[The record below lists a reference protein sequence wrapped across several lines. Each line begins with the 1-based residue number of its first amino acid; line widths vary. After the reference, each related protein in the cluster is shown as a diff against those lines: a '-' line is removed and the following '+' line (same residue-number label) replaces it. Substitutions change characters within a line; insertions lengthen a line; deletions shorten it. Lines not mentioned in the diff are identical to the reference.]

1 MKFSHPIL
9 PTDEALR
16 NPVANLIRNNY
27 REQVENVFS
36 IARSTRDAQYKAIL
50 YDRGRD
56 IWRTAIYLSNQY
68 AIDNPHLTQQPK
80 KTKPWNNPLVSVR

>member
-27 REQVENVFS
+27 REQVESVFS
-36 IARSTRDAQYKAIL
+36 LARGTRDTQYRAIL
-50 YDRGRD
+50 YDRGRS
-56 IWRTAIYLSNQY
+56 IWRTAIHLSNQY
-68 AIDNPHLTQQPK
+68 AVKNPHLTQQSK
-80 KTKPWNNPLVSVR
+80 ETEAWNSPLVSAR